1 MTRLL
6 ILFLSVSFLCAC
18 GSGNQQS
25 AEGSTEQTAETFNEE
40 TPEEWTPM
48 ENYHFVMAET
58 FHPMEEGDLEPIKSR
73 VNELVKAAKTWAE
86 SEIPARYNTEAIR
99 TQLNKLNVESAQM
112 EEIVRKGTDEEII
125 TALTDLHDTFHA
137 MMDLCA
143 QVE

>member
-40 TPEEWTPM
+40 TPGEWTPM
-48 ENYHFVMAET
+48 EEYHFVMAET

-73 VNELVKAAKTWAE
+73 VNELSQAAKAWAN
-86 SEIPARYNTEAIR
+86 SEIPAQYNTEAIR
-99 TQLNKLNVESAQM
+99 TQLNKLAVGSARM
-112 EEIVRKGTDEEII
+112 EEIVQIGTDEEI
-125 TALTDLHDTFHA
+125 TAALTALHDTFHE